1 MLGTFGTSAYKVAE
15 DFISHKDYLTY
26 MYGDVKGFITRS
38 VIPQERKGAYYET
51 FAFSDRIINR
61 NSYYGVTNVYTSM
74 NTFLTKRKDGDAQ
87 SGRKVDNLKRLN
99 ALYLDLDCYKIGMSQ
114 TVTLEWM
121 IQRKHHT
128 VIRLLRIIW
137 ILHQEQEHL

>member
-1 MLGTFGTSAYKVAE
+1 MIYQPLIVALQLTVSKRKGVKPMLGTFGTSAYKAAE

-61 NSYYGVTNVYTSM
+61 NSYYGITNVYTSI
-74 NTFLTKRKDGDAQ
+74 NTFLTKRKD
-87 SGRKVDNLKRLN
+87 
-99 ALYLDLDCYKIGMSQ
+99 
-114 TVTLEWM
+114 
-121 IQRKHHT
+121 
-128 VIRLLRIIW
+128 
-137 ILHQEQEHL
+137 